1 MAQERQEGGRKLS
14 FMDGLMFGCGF
25 YTAGF
30 IFGLI
35 MLILWV
41 IIILALS
48 ALGMGLGNIMQPGF

>member
-1 MAQERQEGGRKLS
+1 MAQQDQGGRKLS

-30 IFGLI
+30 IFGVILLI
-35 MLILWV
+35 VWI

-48 ALGMGLGNIMQPGF
+48 ALGMGLGNLMMQQGF